1 VRIVPAGSEEEISR
15 AIHDWWEGSEPER
28 LSQEIR
34 EKFMPRS
41 WDDVAREIVAQIR
54 P

>member
-1 VRIVPAGSEEEISR
+1 VRIVPAGSEEEISS

-41 WDDVAREIVAQIR
+41 WDDVAQEIVEQIR
-54 P
+54 S